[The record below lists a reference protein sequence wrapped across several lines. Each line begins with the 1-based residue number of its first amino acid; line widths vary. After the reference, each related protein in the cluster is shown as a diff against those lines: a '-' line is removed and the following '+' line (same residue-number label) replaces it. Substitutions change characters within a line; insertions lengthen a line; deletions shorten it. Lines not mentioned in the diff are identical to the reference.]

1 MACALKKPFHFC
13 AGVCRKPKIVK
24 FSFLARLSIGKITGC
39 SYLPVMKLD
48 KLRPD
53 KYLKYLY
60 LPNLFTTKR
69 TKEILSVNPTVIPQR
84 AEAKDVVVT
93 VFDYN
98 QDTLEERKSS
108 TVAEVL
114 AFKTSGKTTW
124 INIDGLRKAEVE
136 TVCAHFD
143 VHPLVVEDILSI
155 NQRPKLDEADNS
167 IFCLLNMLYYNEETF
182 AVEQEQISVIL
193 AKDVV
198 ISFQEDAHRDVF
210 TPLRERLRM
219 PNTKLRQ
226 RGADLLCYALLDMI
240 VDHYFIVMEKLGQ
253 RIEEVEDEVTRGNNP
268 RSLAH
273 VTLLKKELIVLKRNF
288 SPVREVVNGFLR
300 SDSEL
305 LEDRHTKYYK
315 DVYDHI
321 VQAIDL
327 SDNYRDVMVSLHDLH
342 INNMNMKM
350 NEVMKVMAIVTCL
363 LAPATVIGGI
373 FGMNFDENVNFFH
386 QRWGFYTA
394 VGLMLVIPAGMLVAF
409 RKRGWF

>member
-1 MACALKKPFHFC
+1 MN
-13 AGVCRKPKIVK
+13 
-24 FSFLARLSIGKITGC
+24 
-39 SYLPVMKLD
+39 LD

-60 LPNLFTTKR
+60 LPNLFTTRR
-69 TKEILSVNPTVIPQR
+69 TKEILSVNPTIIPHR
-84 AEAKDVVVT
+84 EEAKEVQVS

-98 QDTLEERKSS
+98 TESLEEKKLGA
-108 TVAEVL
+108 VGDCFL
-114 AFKTSGKTTW
+114 YKTSGRTTW

-143 VHPLVVEDILSI
+143 IHPLVIEDILSI

-167 IFCLLNMLYYNEETF
+167 IFCLLNMLYYNVEKD
-182 AVEQEQISVIL
+182 AVEQEQISIIL

-198 ISFQEDAHRDVF
+198 ISFQEDSHRDVF
-210 TPLRERLRM
+210 TPLREKLKM

-240 VDHYFIVMEKLGQ
+240 VDNYFLVMEKLGD
-253 RIEEVEDEVTRGNNP
+253 RIEEVEEGVARGNNP
-268 RSLAH
+268 RALAH
-273 VTLLKKELIVLKRNF
+273 ITQLRKELIVLKRNF

-327 SDNYRDVMVSLHDLH
+327 VENYRDVMVSMQDLH
-342 INNMNMKM
+342 INNVNLKM

-363 LAPATVIGGI
+363 LAPATVIGGV
-373 FGMNFDENVNFFH
+373 FGMNFEKIPFAANGLGFFI
-386 QRWGFYTA
+386 T
-394 VGLMLVIPAGMLVAF
+394 VGVMLLIPAVMLYIF
-409 RKRGWF
+409 KRRGWF